1 MLWNMGEGGAKMGD
15 KFNKSLGQILR
26 ETRNKLGLTQEEVAE
41 KMGFKNYQT
50 LSSIEDDSRQ
60 IKAYELASLAKIY
73 MRDIA
78 YFLNFNDRV
87 EEELVIWRECRD
99 DGIAKI
105 KEQEFL
111 KYCYNYF
118 ELEKKL
124 GLDHSCKLSQLQLK
138 LDDFDFKKIAEMA
151 KGSYRE
157 MQLGARPACSLE
169 KILEETYN
177 IKILYLDLGHF
188 GSAASAFGEFGAA
201 ILLNA
206 SEPLWRRNFDLAH
219 ELFHIISWN
228 IFKHEDIHSNQ
239 GGKNIV
245 EQWADAFASNI
256 LLPEEEVR
264 AEFTKLLEADKIRV
278 IDIVGIA
285 RDFVVSTEA
294 LLWRLVSLKLI
305 KQSVV
310 EELLIDAEFRE
321 LDKFQRQKDWK
332 VAPEI
337 SFRYVN
343 LAFKAFQKG
352 LISKGKLAE
361 YLDINRADLRS
372 KLAEY
377 GYKDDGVSYN
387 EELAAA

>member
-1 MLWNMGEGGAKMGD
+1 MTE
-15 KFNKSLGQILR
+15 KFNEGLGRVLK
-26 ETRNKLGLTQEEVAE
+26 ETRIKIGLTLEDVAR
-41 KMGFKNYQT
+41 KMDFNNYQI
-50 LSSIEDDSRQ
+50 LSSIEDGSRQ
-60 IKAYELASLAKIY
+60 IKAYELAQLAKIY
-73 MRDIA
+73 MRGVD
-78 YFLNFNDRV
+78 YFLNPQKQA
-87 EEELVIWRECRD
+87 EEESVIWRECRD

-118 ELEKKL
+118 ELEQKL
-124 GLDHSCKLSQLQLK
+124 RLNHSCKLPQLQLK

-151 KGSYRE
+151 RGSYRE

-177 IKILYLDLGHF
+177 IKILYLDLEHF

-206 SEPLWRRNFDLAH
+206 SEPLWRRNFDLSH
-219 ELFHIISWN
+219 ELFHVISWN

-245 EQWADAFASNI
+245 EQWADAFASNL

-264 AEFTKLLEADKIRV
+264 AEFAKRIEADKIRV

-294 LLWRLVSLKLI
+294 LLWRLVFLKLI
-305 KQSVV
+305 KQGVA
-310 EELLIDAEFRE
+310 EELLNDVEFRE
-321 LDKFQRQKDWK
+321 LDKFQRKGDWK

-343 LAFKAFQKG
+343 LAFKVFQKG

-361 YLDINRADLRS
+361 YLNINRADLRS

-387 EELAAA
+387 EELATA